1 MKKLAFAMIAL
12 PLCLSANGFVN
23 TNRVFRDD
31 VDNMPMY
38 LTFVVRSPDG
48 AVKTNYQKVV
58 SHQGRYIAYDGDSNY
73 SLMPDPA
80 AWASFDE
87 MKMRVNVL
95 WTDYTNRMERI
106 SRMQQRRAERQKAR
120 PRANVPP
127 DSPLRF
133 AKPSRA
139 GRRVK

>member
-1 MKKLAFAMIAL
+1 MKKLAFALIAM
-12 PLCLSANGFVN
+12 PLCLSANGIIEA
-23 TNRVFRDD
+23 NRAFRDELD
-31 VDNMPMY
+31 KIPMY
-38 LTFVVRSPDG
+38 LPLVVRGPDG
-48 AVKTNYQKVV
+48 ALSTNYQKVV
-58 SHQGRYIAYDGDSNY
+58 SHKGRYIAYDDDLNY
-73 SLMPDPA
+73 SLLPDPA

-87 MKMRVNVL
+87 MQKRVNVL

-133 AKPSRA
+133 VPPSRS
-139 GRRVK
+139 GRRAK